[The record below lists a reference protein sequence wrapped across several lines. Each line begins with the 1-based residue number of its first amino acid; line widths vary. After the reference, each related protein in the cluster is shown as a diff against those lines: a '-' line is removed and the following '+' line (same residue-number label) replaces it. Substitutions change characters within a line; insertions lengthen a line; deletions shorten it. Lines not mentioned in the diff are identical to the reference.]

1 MLFLVLYS
9 YISLFLMQYWVK
21 NSMVLYLKSFDQ
33 FYMLEIEVRLFYIIL
48 NNISYSKAWKK
59 NYLNWFLSNG
69 DILSRETSFNEK
81 LKKETIERKSRMSI
95 CFIAIQRYVVKYIG
109 YGLLLRKRRYK
120 NVLSTEQENRL
131 ALISIRL
138 FEIEMN

>member
-1 MLFLVLYS
+1 
-9 YISLFLMQYWVK
+9 MQYWVK
-21 NSMVLYLKSFDQ
+21 NSIVLYLKSFDQ
-33 FYMLEIEVRLFYIIL
+33 FYILEIEVRLFYIIL

-95 CFIAIQRYVVKYIG
+95 CFIAIQRYVVRYIG
-109 YGLLLRKRRYK
+109 YELLLRKRRCK

>member
-1 MLFLVLYS
+1 MFHR
-9 YISLFLMQYWVK
+9 
-21 NSMVLYLKSFDQ
+21 D
-33 FYMLEIEVRLFYIIL
+33 
-48 NNISYSKAWKK
+48 
-59 NYLNWFLSNG
+59 
-69 DILSRETSFNEK
+69 T
-81 LKKETIERKSRMSI
+81 TIRRQI
-95 CFIAIQRYVVKYIG
+95 YVG